1 LNDPQVAPRLLK
13 AIPISPQVVP
23 PITLVAPTP
32 LEANLVPL
40 AQSMTPNTP
49 SQTTKSSN
57 SLPKKVL
64 TTSPYHTS
72 NFQHISTQSIKG

>member
-23 PITLVAPTP
+23 LITLVAPTP

-40 AQSMTPNTP
+40 AQSMIPNTP
-49 SQTTKSSN
+49 SQTTKSFITQKGTYHK
-57 SLPKKVL
+57 SLPYIHL
-64 TTSPYHTS
+64 PTHFY
-72 NFQHISTQSIKG
+72 SIH